1 MTDSRTPATGH
12 DAEGPPQHP
21 AVPAATVVL
30 LRDGSDGL
38 EVLMLR
44 RNSKLEFVGGMWVF
58 PGGRVDP
65 SDIDTDRPRD
75 DTASARRAAVR
86 EAAEEAGLTINADSL
101 VRFSHWTPPSITPR
115 RFTTWFFVARAPAG
129 TVTVDGGEIH
139 AHDWFRPADALAR
152 RNALEIELAPPTWI
166 TLEQLL
172 AFDNVETALAT
183 LGGREPE
190 YFATRFAPV
199 EGGAVALYHGDAGYD
214 DGNPDLPGRRH
225 RLWMMNTGWR
235 YERNC

>member
-1 MTDSRTPATGH
+1 MTDPRVPATGH
-12 DAEGPPQHP
+12 DTEGPPQYP

-65 SDIDTDRPRD
+65 CDIDTDRPHD

-86 EAAEEAGLTINADSL
+86 EAAEEAGLTVDAHSL
-101 VRFSHWTPPSITPR
+101 VWFSHWTPPSITPR
-115 RFTTWFFVARAPAG
+115 RFATWFFVARAPVG

-139 AHDWFRPADALAR
+139 AYDWFRPADALAR

-166 TLEQLL
+166 TLERLL
-172 AFDNVETALAT
+172 AFDDVETALAT
-183 LGGREPE
+183 LGGHEPE

-199 EGGAVALYHGDAGYD
+199 VGGAVALYCGDAGYD
-214 DGNPDLPGRRH
+214 DQNPDLPGSRH
-225 RLWMMNTGWR
+225 RLWMMDTGWR